1 MEADLLLES
10 PLDDITNPCSLRHS
24 FGYKVESYQIKLTKP
39 RISWAESTTSQAEDR
54 GAGHD
59 AWPKCASHDSN
70 SFQISQS

>member
-1 MEADLLLES
+1 MEADLVLES

-39 RISWAESTTSQAEDR
+39 RISWTESTTSQAEDR

-59 AWPKCASHDSN
+59 A
-70 SFQISQS
+70 